1 MTRWRASIVAV
12 LLFTILAVCLSGVGS
27 SIAEEVKLGTPAPEL
42 AGGPWINGG
51 ALSMVGLR
59 GRVTLVEFWTYG

>member
-1 MTRWRASIVAV
+1 MMRWRASIVLV
-12 LLFTILAVCLSGVGS
+12 LLFTVLAVCLGGVRS
-27 SIAEEVKLGTPAPEL
+27 SIAEEVRLGSPAPEL
-42 AGGPWINGG
+42 TGGPWINSG